1 MVKHYEP
8 KEEKEIQDT
17 VRVLIAF
24 HPKALIFLNSWQ
36 VSWLHFANAFP
47 FFTDLNSGYVG

>member
-24 HPKALIFLNSWQ
+24 HPKALIF
-36 VSWLHFANAFP
+36 
-47 FFTDLNSGYVG
+47 